1 MPAPLPRPL
10 MDDETLQQTSSQVEL
25 SWSFLLY
32 MTCSGALA
40 AVALLSS
47 SVPILIGSMV
57 VAPLMPPLA
66 LVPFALSARRGAEA
80 WRGLSVALTGL
91 LVAFVA
97 AMLTTFVMGFAGVV
111 AAEAVLLDKPLLEER
126 LRPGWWSMAAAVA
139 AGLAG
144 TTAQAHAKTDAVIG
158 AVASLALVPAVGASA
173 IALFA
178 GAFDLALGGAL
189 LLAMNV
195 SLLVG
200 MGILAVLVSAG
211 RAGLR
216 PLLLAP
222 FVVTVLVG
230 AVLVWAQF
238 TDTVPETP
246 VRSSPTA
253 TGSQQPPPQGGRDV
267 TDGDTVSP

>member
-10 MDDETLQQTSSQVEL
+10 LDDETLRQTSSQVEL

-66 LVPFALSARRGAEA
+66 LVPFALSAGRRAEA
-80 WRGLSVALTGL
+80 WRGLSTASAGL

-97 AMLTTFVMGFAGVV
+97 AWLTTVVMGVAGVV

-144 TTAQAHAKTDAVIG
+144 TTAQAHAKTDAIIG

-178 GAFDLALGGAL
+178 GARDLALGGAL

-216 PLLLAP
+216 PLLLTP
-222 FVVTVLVG
+222 FVIVVLVG
-230 AVLVWAQF
+230 AALVWAQF

-246 VRSSPTA
+246 VSTGPTTS
-253 TGSQQPPPQGGRDV
+253 TGSQRPAPHG
-267 TDGDTVSP
+267 